1 MDNPSGGPSAPPPP
15 ELKTW
20 LLVQLLGGIVTMAG
34 ILACIYALAQ
44 QKEAGLPLHVPQAA
58 WLLPAGV
65 LVHAAGRVKARGLKR

>member
-1 MDNPSGGPSAPPPP
+1 MDTRPGAAAPPPP

-20 LLVQLLGGIVTMAG
+20 LFVQLLGGVVTMAG

-44 QKEAGLPLHVPQAA
+44 QKEAGLRLSVPAAA

-65 LVHAAGRVKARGLKR
+65 LVHVVGRLKARRLRG